1 MKCLKR
7 VLAGA
12 LCLWIP
18 LAGAAAPLEEG
29 QPMELTS
36 PSAILAE
43 AATGTVIFEKNAD
56 ERREVASITKLM
68 TALLTFEALEQGDA
82 QQKGCSPMKVSS
94 FDSKPKIEPLV
105 KSKWNQGDPYNLMTP
120 SYVDANGNTVAH
132 SATGCVATATT
143 QVMYYWKC
151 PQEACKEIPSYTY
164 NWSGNKRTYMLF

>member
-7 VLAGA
+7 MLAGA
-12 LCLWIP
+12 LCLCLWMP

-68 TALLTFEALEQGDA
+68 TALLTFEALERGDA
-82 QQKGCSPMKVSS
+82 TL
-94 FDSKPKIEPLV
+94 D
-105 KSKWNQGDPYNLMTP
+105 
-120 SYVDANGNTVAH
+120 
-132 SATGCVATATT
+132 T
-143 QVMYYWKC
+143 QVTVRPNAAAM
-151 PQEACKEIPSYTY
+151 
-164 NWSGNKRTYMLF
+164 